1 MFFSS
6 ISFKQG
12 DIMKSKIFIISSI
25 AIIMILTTTFLF
37 INKDNSNKD
46 NLLKDSTNKIESKEK
61 VKQEVIQERTED
73 QKELQNEENKNIDVV
88 ENNKEESKKNLIS
101 SSTSTTPNNSN
112 EINQNSNQQN
122 QVQSNNNQVKEEP
135 IKENN
140 NSYIGV
146 PSPNDFNYS
155 FHKGKIEYS
164 SMEACLSASER
175 IALKDTVD
183 IINSWCMDVVDGQG
197 TVLGEYLYIN
207 CSSGNCNKY
216 KD

>member
-1 MFFSS
+1 
-6 ISFKQG
+6 
-12 DIMKSKIFIISSI
+12 MKSKMFKISII
-25 AIIMILTTTFLF
+25 AIIVILTTAF
-37 INKDNSNKD
+37 IFIGKTNSIKN
-46 NLLKDSTNKIESKEK
+46 NLSKNSTSNTESKEK
-61 VKQEVIQERTED
+61 AKQKDIPGKTEN
-73 QKELQNEENKNIDVV
+73 QKELPKEKNESVGVVESSKEEVKENKVF
-88 ENNKEESKKNLIS
+88 SKNS
-101 SSTSTTPNNSN
+101 TTSTTSNNSN
-112 EINQNSNQQN
+112 EIKQNDNQQN

-175 IALKDTVD
+175 ISLKDTVD

>member
-1 MFFSS
+1 
-6 ISFKQG
+6 
-12 DIMKSKIFIISSI
+12 MKSKIFIISSI

-37 INKDNSNKD
+37 INKENSNKD

-61 VKQEVIQERTED
+61 VKQENVQEKTEN
-73 QKELQNEENKNIDVV
+73 QKELPKEKNESVDVV
-88 ENNKEESKKNLIS
+88 ESPKEEIKENKVS
-101 SSTSTTPNNSN
+101 SSTSTTSTTSNNSN
-112 EINQNSNQQN
+112 EIKQNNNQQN
-122 QVQSNNNQVKEEP
+122 QLQSNNNSQIKQEP
-135 IKENN
+135 VKENN

-175 IALKDTVD
+175 ISLKDTVD

>member
-1 MFFSS
+1 
-6 ISFKQG
+6 
-12 DIMKSKIFIISSI
+12 MKSKMFKISII
-25 AIIMILTTTFLF
+25 AIIVILTTTFIF
-37 INKDNSNKD
+37 IGKINSSKN
-46 NLLKDSTNKIESKEK
+46 NLSKNSTSNTESKEK
-61 VKQEVIQERTED
+61 VKQKDISEKTEN
-73 QKELQNEENKNIDVV
+73 QKELPKEKIESVDDVESSKEEIKENKV
-88 ENNKEESKKNLIS
+88 S
-101 SSTSTTPNNSN
+101 SATSTTSNNSN

-122 QVQSNNNQVKEEP
+122 QSQSNNNQIKEEP
-135 IKENN
+135 AKENN

-146 PSPNDFNYS
+146 PNPNDFNYS

-164 SMEACLSASER
+164 SMDACLSASER
-175 IALKDTVD
+175 ISLKDTVD